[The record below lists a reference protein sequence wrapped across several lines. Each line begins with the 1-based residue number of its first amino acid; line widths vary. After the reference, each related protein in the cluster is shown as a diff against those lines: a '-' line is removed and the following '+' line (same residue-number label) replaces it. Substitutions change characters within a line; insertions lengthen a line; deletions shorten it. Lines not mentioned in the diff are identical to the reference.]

1 MYDDLGNQHLIV
13 VLFIYNTRNIQV
25 TYCTILYITAAFLL
39 LLKTALFGLLREYD
53 TVARAD
59 NYFVEYRMLFSRCRG
74 NESDIFEIARKLH
87 RRHKKPI
94 A

>member
-1 MYDDLGNQHLIV
+1 M
-13 VLFIYNTRNIQV
+13 QV
-25 TYCTILYITAAFLL
+25 
-39 LLKTALFGLLREYD
+39 KSSLREYD

-59 NYFVEYRMLFSRCRG
+59 NYFAEYRMLFSRRRG
-74 NESDIFEIARKLH
+74 NERDIFEIARKLH